1 MRALALI
8 SILLSLSAC
17 QTSGLLSL
25 LPPEQRIWPS
35 SPKPAGPLD
44 VGSMLSNVLTA
55 STSEKADAPTT
66 ETVSTCRPYTL
77 KFMSVQLNASD
88 LMALEKVLSMSRQ
101 YAWQEII
108 VWSAGGDKTVKLEQ
122 MRTSV
127 QIARFIEK
135 AAPIVWVRSGYE
147 GNGDIY
153 LDARCVQSK
162 QLRKS

>member
-8 SILLSLSAC
+8 TILLSLTAC

-25 LPPEQRIWPS
+25 LPPEHRIWPS
-35 SPKPAGPLD
+35 TPKPVGPLD
-44 VGSMLSNVLTA
+44 VDNMLSNVLKA
-55 STSEKADAPTT
+55 STKEKGDAPTT
-66 ETVSTCRPYTL
+66 GTVSTCRPYTL
-77 KFMSVQLNASD
+77 KFMSAQLNAPD

-101 YAWQEII
+101 YAWQEIV
-108 VWSAGGDKTVKLEQ
+108 VWTAGGDKSVQLQQ

-135 AAPIVWVRSGYE
+135 AAPIVRVRSGYE
-147 GNGDIY
+147 GEGDIY
-153 LDARCVQSK
+153 LDARCNKSK